1 MTTMG
6 GRLLRAPLQSKYKG
20 LLNLSY
26 YTNMKKWQFDF
37 TTQFNGPGRIP
48 VPVSE
53 NSGQADRFD
62 SFRIMNAQ
70 ISKFFRKW
78 SIYAGCEN
86 IGDFTQKHPILA
98 ADRPWSDAF
107 DSSKIWGPVHG
118 RKFYL
123 GLRFGLDRE

>member
-1 MTTMG
+1 MG

-86 IGDFTQKHPILA
+86 IGDFTQNILSWL
-98 ADRPWSDAF
+98 PTVPGVTLSTL
-107 DSSKIWGPVHG
+107 
-118 RKFYL
+118 RKFGVLYTDVN
-123 GLRFGLDRE
+123 FISAFASD

>member
-1 MTTMG
+1 MG

-78 SIYAGCEN
+78 SI
-86 IGDFTQKHPILA
+86 LA

>member
-1 MTTMG
+1 MAIRFHHSIQRSGTY
-6 GRLLRAPLQSKYKG
+6 S
-20 LLNLSY
+20 
-26 YTNMKKWQFDF
+26 
-37 TTQFNGPGRIP
+37 

-98 ADRPWSDAF
+98 ADRPWVTLSTL
-107 DSSKIWGPVHG
+107 
-118 RKFYL
+118 RKFGVLYTDVN
-123 GLRFGLDRE
+123 FISAFASGLDRE